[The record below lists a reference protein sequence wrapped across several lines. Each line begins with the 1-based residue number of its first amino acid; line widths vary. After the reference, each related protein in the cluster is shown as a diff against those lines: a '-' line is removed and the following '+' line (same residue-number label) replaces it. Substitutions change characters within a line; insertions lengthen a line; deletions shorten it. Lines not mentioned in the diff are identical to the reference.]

1 MTSKEISNEE
11 LAKVS
16 GGGAAQSRE
25 ILEFFKSRGYHYG
38 KDEEDGDDLDLF
50 LMDMMGGTK
59 LADYYVSCNF
69 SEDGD
74 NVYGTWD
81 GEEIT
86 HEEFMEIL
94 RKNV

>member
-1 MTSKEISNEE
+1 
-11 LAKVS
+11 
-16 GGGAAQSRE
+16 
-25 ILEFFKSRGYHYG
+25 
-38 KDEEDGDDLDLF
+38 
-50 LMDMMGGTK
+50 MDMMGGTK

-74 NVYGTWD
+74 NVCGTPD

-94 RKNV
+94 RKNF